1 MDFRKFSLA
10 CVALILAL
18 VGAVGTFNRII
29 DPYGYFR
36 DVEIAGINADKTRAP
51 GNERLVKPPL
61 MRRLAPE
68 AMIVGSSFAEVGLP
82 PLHPGFTRNGALT
95 SFNFGTP
102 AAKWNEVYCLAMF
115 ALRQPQLKR
124 LVVGV
129 SGIDSVPCPDDNEIA
144 RADYGKLLFSRIA
157 LDASRETL
165 RSQGRPSAM
174 TREGMWTYGRY
185 DEHLQSDDQVVGN
198 FALEFAGALCP
209 AALDEP
215 RAMDPARVDRTLP
228 SPGTA
233 VGLRNL
239 IRLALEKKVELVLLF
254 YPTHVLFNEIQRR
267 CESPEAH
274 WKWLWNA
281 VARSAVAGLRPL
293 QCRDRD
299 CRVRRDLPGTHRLWH
314 ARHGRQFRPTGG
326 AHRRGTHGLP
336 RGKSVGR
343 VGTRRASAA
352 NESHDGSKAPLSRAT
367 HEARHQPRDG
377 ASRRCTSARGLPS
390 RAARSATWSSPILP
404 TAK

>member
-18 VGAVGTFNRII
+18 VGAVGAVNRII

-36 DVEIAGINADKTRAP
+36 DVEIAGINADKTREP

-144 RADYGKLLFSRIA
+144 RADYGKLLFSRTA

-233 VGLRNL
+233 AGLRNL

-281 VARSAVAGLRPL
+281 VAIAHEEAGDRSQPVQVWDFFGYGPLNTERMHAGKPM
-293 QCRDRD
+293 RDRLWQD
-299 CRVRRDLPGTHRLWH
+299 FGHFNVEIGTAAFDAIYLGRIGYGTRVTVDNFDQLVARTEEERTAFLVANPWVEPELDELVRRTRAMMD
-314 ARHGRQFRPTGG
+314 AK
-326 AHRRGTHGLP
+326 P
-336 RGKSVGR
+336 R
-343 VGTRRASAA
+343 
-352 NESHDGSKAPLSRAT
+352 
-367 HEARHQPRDG
+367 
-377 ASRRCTSARGLPS
+377 
-390 RAARSATWSSPILP
+390 
-404 TAK
+404 